1 MSAIGRAA
9 RVLQVLAETREAPSL
24 ADLSA
29 ATGLPRSTVHRIVQ
43 ELEIHHLVLPTS
55 PNGGGYR
62 LGPGVLKLT
71 TSTYAHLAAAMR
83 PSLVALSAAVD
94 ENVDLAVL
102 SGGEVVV
109 VDQISSSQRL
119 QAVTE
124 VGGIF
129 PAHASCVGK
138 VLLAA
143 LSDAEIQ
150 ERLTEPLVRYTEN
163 TLTDTAVLLADIE
176 ETRRTGISFDR
187 QEHDIGISAVA
198 TSVRTPMGITQAVSV
213 VAPTHRFERRS
224 ADYVAALLELR
235 ANFDRSAAAAA
246 AS

>member
-9 RVLQVLAETREAPSL
+9 LVLRTLADTNEALSL

-29 ATGLPRSTVHRIVQ
+29 ATGLARSTVHRIVQ
-43 ELEIHHLVLPTS
+43 ELETEHLVLPMTRS
-55 PNGGGYR
+55 GGYR
-62 LGPGVLKLT
+62 LGPGVLRLT

-83 PSLVALSAAVD
+83 PALVALAAAID

-102 SGGEVVV
+102 SGGEVIV

-124 VGGIF
+124 IGGIF

-138 VLLAA
+138 VLLAN
-143 LSDAEIQ
+143 LPDAEIRELLAPQ
-150 ERLTEPLVRYTEN
+150 LTRYTPN
-163 TLTDTAVLLADIE
+163 TLTDPDALLADLDL
-176 ETRRTGISFDR
+176 TRRSGISYDR
-187 QEHDIGISAVA
+187 EEHDIGISAVA
-198 TSVRTPMGITQAVSV
+198 TSVRSPMGIMQAVSI
-213 VAPTHRFERRS
+213 VAPTHRFEHRRD
-224 ADYVAALLELR
+224 DYVAALLELR
-235 ANFDRSAAAAA
+235 AQFADTAGVA